1 MIEGIGPAHSAV
13 REEFSGISG
22 YRERSGVF
30 GGMDEDCLSS
40 SVSIIHV
47 FGETKGFVIYQIRE
61 PI

>member
-47 FGETKGFVIYQIRE
+47 FGETKE
-61 PI
+61 DDS